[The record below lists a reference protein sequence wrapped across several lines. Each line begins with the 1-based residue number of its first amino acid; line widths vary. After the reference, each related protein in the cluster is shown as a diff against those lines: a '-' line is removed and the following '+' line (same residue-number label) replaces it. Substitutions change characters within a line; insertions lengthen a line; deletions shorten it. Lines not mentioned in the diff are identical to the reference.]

1 MILNE
6 KNITLLKDGHSPDL
20 LHKLNYL
27 DLASEDYENKKDS
40 LPFDFLQK
48 VPNLEYLVVRQCF
61 GLKEIFPSKK
71 LDGDHDGILLA
82 GLNKLSLNKLL
93 ELESIGLDHPW
104 VKPYTEKLQ
113 GLAVIKC
120 PRLER
125 LVNSVTSFI
134 NLKQLIVKNCKRMK
148 YLFTIS
154 TAKSLGKL
162 ETLRIENC
170 ETMKEIIEKE
180 DENGYDE
187 IIFGRLTKLWL
198 YSLPKLVSFYSGND
212 TLQFSSL
219 QIMRLFKCPN
229 MKTFSQGN
237 TNAPMFY
244 GIKSSSDS
252 DLTFH
257 SDLNMTVES
266 LFHEQVRN
274 FLCHY
279 SYPFLSSI
287 SVN

>member
-71 LDGDHDGILLA
+71 IDGDHDGILLA

-125 LVNSVTSFI
+125 LVNCVTSFI

-148 YLFTIS
+148 YLFTFS

-170 ETMKEIIEKE
+170 ESMKEIIEKE